1 MNDKINEIISVL
13 EEMFPDAF
21 CELNF
26 NDNFQLLIAVML
38 SAQTT
43 DKAVNKVTEVLFRE
57 YPTVE
62 DIYNAEV
69 DEIEAIIKRLGLY
82 KNKAK
87 NIKGISKV
95 IYEEYDGKI
104 VCDRKVL
111 ESLPGVGRKTTN
123 VVMSVGFD
131 VPAFAVDTHVERIAK
146 RLKLA
151 YQKDSV
157 YKVEEKLRRKFPE
170 ETWNKLHHQLI
181 FFGRYFCTA
190 RKPKCRECKLIKYC
204 RNKTTIID

>member
-26 NDNFQLLIAVML
+26 NNNFQLLIAVML

>member
-87 NIKGISKV
+87 NIKGITKV

-104 VCDRKVL
+104 LCDRKVL